1 MERCESHAEAIVAH
15 YDEKW
20 AKSGNRNNYNHNK
33 VDSNRI
39 GVRCEVATERW
50 ISTFLKPQDYHMR
63 PFQKSHSLPYT
74 NQHYL
79 QKFFPFYL
87 HSGILKELE
96 KY

>member
-1 MERCESHAEAIVAH
+1 MKIYLTKAEMERCESHAEAIVAH

-50 ISTFLKPQDYHMR
+50 ISTFLKPQD
-63 PFQKSHSLPYT
+63 
-74 NQHYL
+74 
-79 QKFFPFYL
+79 
-87 HSGILKELE
+87 
-96 KY
+96 